1 MGPAQFERSME
12 ISALLGQGPGLEAT
26 TTGLTLIPP
35 AQCDRPG
42 QGILLSMV
50 LAGTGHLII
59 KGYLLITPAQ
69 CDRRGQE
76 ILLSP
81 VVLAETGHL
90 IIKGYLLTAVQYGLG
105 EI

>member
-12 ISALLGQGPGLEAT
+12 ISALLGQVPGLEAT

-69 CDRRGQE
+69 WNRRGQE
-76 ILLSP
+76 VLRST
-81 VVLAETGHL
+81 VLAETGHL

>member
-12 ISALLGQGPGLEAT
+12 ISALLGQVPGLEAT

-35 AQCDRPG
+35 AQCDRPS
-42 QGILLSMV
+42 QEILLSTV
-50 LAGTGHLII
+50 LAETGHLII
-59 KGYLLITPAQ
+59 KGYLLVAAQ